1 VKLITG
7 TKTPLTFFLLL
18 FFCGCDISSPQKVP
32 VSQKNKSGEDK
43 VESNYSSPKIVL
55 FRDERETTN
64 IIKFGQDKTKEFDD
78 LKSPII
84 PGTPRLPYP
93 SENLLS
99 D

>member
-1 VKLITG
+1 MKLITA
-7 TKTPLTFFLLL
+7 TKTTLTFLLLL
-18 FFCGCDISSPQKVP
+18 FFCGCDLSGPQNLP
-32 VSQKNKSGEDK
+32 VSQKHKAGEEK

-55 FRDERETTN
+55 LRDERETSN
-64 IIKFGQDKTKEFDD
+64 IIKIGQDKTKEFED

-84 PGTPRLPYP
+84 PGAPRLPYP

>member
-1 VKLITG
+1 MKLITA
-7 TKTPLTFFLLL
+7 TKTTLTFLLL
-18 FFCGCDISSPQKVP
+18 SFFCGCDIPNSQNVP
-32 VSQKNKSGEDK
+32 VSQKHKAGEDK

-55 FRDERETTN
+55 LRNERETTN
-64 IIKFGQDKTKEFDD
+64 IIKFGQDQTKEFED